1 MLKDETMRD
10 LCMVMGFD
18 ITLRVASMETI
29 QLSTKIKSKDIYPGV
44 FGARLIKKF
53 NKAYWTLTPE
63 ECEEVLKI
71 VETCQQYEQR
81 QDMDGLGGCVMMN
94 LSDTLKLEGIKVN

>member
-1 MLKDETMRD
+1 MIKDDTMRD
-10 LCMVMGFD
+10 LCSIMGFG
-18 ITLRVASMETI
+18 IALKVASMETI
-29 QLSTKIKSKDIYPGV
+29 QLSTKIKSKDIYPGI

-94 LSDTLKLEGIKVN
+94 LSDTLKIEGIKVN